1 MVIYEKLQQRLL
13 DFLIEPVTLN
23 NLSKYENIFYSNDD
37 YFMITDGRAA
47 TKQDCIETIEYAD
60 NFPIGMCQLIG
71 FSKHEQAI
79 AFLSLLEGYPRK
91 STLYIGLFLIDKQFQ
106 KNSIGT
112 KIINEVIDM
121 AFTSGFKTLKLSVQD
136 NNVSGYSFW
145 QKLGFKSVKRTKCD
159 GFYNISMK
167 LNRSWEKRNENKKIT

>member
-1 MVIYEKLQQRLL
+1 
-13 DFLIEPVTLN
+13 
-23 NLSKYENIFYSNDD
+23 
-37 YFMITDGRAA
+37 MITDGRTA

-60 NFPIGMCQLIG
+60 NFPVEMCQLIG
-71 FSKHEQAI
+71 FSEDEDAI

-91 STLYIGLFLIDKQFQ
+91 TTLNIGLFLIDKQFQ

-121 AFTSGFKTLKLSVQD
+121 AFCSGYSTIKLSVQD
-136 NNVSGYSFW
+136 NNMSGYPFW

-159 GFYNISMK
+159 GFYNILTK
-167 LNRSWEKRNENKKIT
+167 LKRSQEKKNENRKIT

>member
-1 MVIYEKLQQRLL
+1 MVIYEKLQQRLPE
-13 DFLIEPVTLN
+13 FIIEPVTLN
-23 NLSKYENIFYSNDD
+23 NLSKYENIFYSNDE
-37 YFMITDGRAA
+37 YYMITDGRTA

-60 NFPIGMCQLIG
+60 NFPEGMCQLIG
-71 FSKHEQAI
+71 FSEDEDAI

-91 STLYIGLFLIDKQFQ
+91 STLYIGLFLIDKQYQ

-121 AFTSGFKTLKLSVQD
+121 AFDSGFKTLKLSVQD
-136 NNVSGYSFW
+136 NNVSGYPFW
-145 QKLGFKSVKRTKCD
+145 QKLGFKITKRTKCD

-167 LNRSWEKRNENKKIT
+167 LKHSWEKKK